1 MDFYESFIKEIN
13 CIKKEFSKQ
22 NYESSSRLKVN
33 EPLVMKKN
41 YLYRLK
47 EKFSIKK
54 FDSEQPKRVW
64 IFVITLNII
73 GFLGYFILNSYGIN
87 LSK

>member
-1 MDFYESFIKEIN
+1 
-13 CIKKEFSKQ
+13 
-22 NYESSSRLKVN
+22 
-33 EPLVMKKN
+33 MKKN
-41 YLYRLK
+41 YFYRLK
-47 EKFSIKK
+47 EKLSIKK
-54 FDSEQPKRVW
+54 IDSEQPKGAW

>member
-1 MDFYESFIKEIN
+1 
-13 CIKKEFSKQ
+13 
-22 NYESSSRLKVN
+22 
-33 EPLVMKKN
+33 MKKN
-41 YLYRLK
+41 YFYRLK

-54 FDSEQPKRVW
+54 IDSEQPKGAW

>member
-1 MDFYESFIKEIN
+1 
-13 CIKKEFSKQ
+13 
-22 NYESSSRLKVN
+22 
-33 EPLVMKKN
+33 MKKN
-41 YLYRLK
+41 YFYKLK

-54 FDSEQPKRVW
+54 FDSEQPKGAW
-64 IFVITLNII
+64 TFVIILNIL